1 MYLRSNAKI
10 YNRSARRFIEV
21 PYTLHYKTVH
31 HIYAYM
37 TTNSQHTSDHGS
49 LLVKHFPARVPR
61 TFDISTCG
69 LLLLLLL
76 CYILFSFLTLCRL
89 LLSWGHGYTNSFFR
103 HMVIVFHPK
112 YVYIRDTFIPG
123 KCIQIILNRTQPTI
137 TTNLTLHIL
146 MANIP
151 SSGMMTTFPPGL
163 RPTVASLALHDDSV
177 MDLAIAAIP
186 QVTGLSLTLMPLF
199 QIVHTFVL
207 KKSKYNI

>member
-21 PYTLHYKTVH
+21 PYTLHYKTAH

-61 TFDISTCG
+61 TFDISAYG

-89 LLSWGHGYTNSFFR
+89 LLSWGHGYTNSFFQTHGHCISSQICVYKR
-103 HMVIVFHPK
+103 RLHTRK
-112 YVYIRDTFIPG
+112 YVFRSF
-123 KCIQIILNRTQPTI
+123 
-137 TTNLTLHIL
+137 
-146 MANIP
+146 
-151 SSGMMTTFPPGL
+151 
-163 RPTVASLALHDDSV
+163 
-177 MDLAIAAIP
+177 
-186 QVTGLSLTLMPLF
+186 
-199 QIVHTFVL
+199 
-207 KKSKYNI
+207 